1 MFETIVRKELPKI
14 KKSGQKE
21 NSEQKAGWG
30 KRFFL
35 QAGCSGGSLQTFS
48 LKFRGRCYRH
58 RLESNYIQSSK
69 RCYGIC
75 LQSSHQQPRNT
86 WQLGKV
92 GENCGFQVQT
102 LHPLSFHP
110 RPPPLQLQSGF
121 GPRKIYL
128 QTRPGLSLPYQ
139 NSCCPGLE
147 GLTFHS
153 DLEGWKVGGG
163 SIPPEIVV
171 TSQRPDLVILDKRKT
186 QTQTHH
192 PLRVAN
198 FVANLLLI
206 PFLYKELGITSYIY
220 SCMNNTYIIIII
232 SIINHPSS
240 THLYDSRKNDDNTTM
255 GEKYL
260 ISNASQTIILTY
272 CVSIKRMGMRARW
285 VKKYLIPKN
294 MLTIISTI
302 LYVSL
307 REEWGWGHDGWKIY
321 LIPNNM

>member
-1 MFETIVRKELPKI
+1 MSATSPHQKTYTCLKPLWG
-14 KKSGQKE
+14 KSQKE

-30 KRFFL
+30 KRFSL

-92 GENCGFQVQT
+92 GENCGFQMQT

-128 QTRPGLSLPYQ
+128 QTRPGPSLPSQ
-139 NSCCPGLE
+139 NSCRPGLE

-198 FVANLLLI
+198 FVANFLLI
-206 PFLYKELGITSYIY
+206 PFLYKELGITSYIWL
-220 SCMNNTYIIIII
+220 SLQ
-232 SIINHPSS
+232 PSEVKLKLYRLCTLKVNREPNDEWDPSPKFGTWVPKLGS
-240 THLYDSRKNDDNTTM
+240 T
-255 GEKYL
+255 
-260 ISNASQTIILTY
+260 
-272 CVSIKRMGMRARW
+272 W
-285 VKKYLIPKN
+285 
-294 MLTIISTI
+294 
-302 LYVSL
+302 
-307 REEWGWGHDGWKIY
+307 
-321 LIPNNM
+321 